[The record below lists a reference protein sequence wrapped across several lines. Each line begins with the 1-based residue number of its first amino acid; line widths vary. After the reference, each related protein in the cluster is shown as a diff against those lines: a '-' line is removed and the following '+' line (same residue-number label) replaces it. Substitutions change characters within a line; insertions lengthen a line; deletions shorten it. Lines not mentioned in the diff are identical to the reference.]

1 MNTRLM
7 GLLHIIMGIALV
19 VWGYGIYDVGTEQI
33 NSAIPLQAWIGFIVG
48 AMNIFVGITKLK

>member
-19 VWGYGIYDVGTEQI
+19 VWGYGIYDSGAEQI
-33 NSAIPLQAWIGFIVG
+33 NSAIPLQAWVGFIVG